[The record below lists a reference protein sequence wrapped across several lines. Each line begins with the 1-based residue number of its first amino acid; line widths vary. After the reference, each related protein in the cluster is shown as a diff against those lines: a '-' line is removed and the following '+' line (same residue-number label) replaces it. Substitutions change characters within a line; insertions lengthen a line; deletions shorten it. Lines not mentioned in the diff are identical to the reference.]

1 MKEIEP
7 NRSAA
12 SWLAELAKGRY
23 GERPYGAANTGVISL
38 FQFPNKFIAACI
50 SCSLFHFG
58 ICSTFPS
65 HAYIF
70 PHRIIKQIIVL

>member
-23 GERPYGAANTGVISL
+23 GEYLSL
-38 FQFPNKFIAACI
+38 IHI
-50 SCSLFHFG
+50 
-58 ICSTFPS
+58 
-65 HAYIF
+65 
-70 PHRIIKQIIVL
+70 